1 MILTDSKALKR
12 TLHLSHADY
21 ATSSDSN
28 RHGTSHI
35 VTGDSSGMA
44 ITFTSTINLIFGS
57 QVIVPETGVLMND
70 EMNGMKFTDCSLDI
84 RSAFADPADFS
95 IPGKSNEFGFIPSPS
110 NFIRPG
116 KRPFSSITPTIV
128 EHISNQSLYYVV
140 GAAGGSRIITS
151 TIQNLWHVLDHNMT
165 APQALAQPRF
175 HDQLIPNVVGFEWGE
190 EEEKRKGFWK
200 RAESGIGTSKVK
212 GYNNATVAFM
222 KDRGHKVVW
231 VPQGYSSAQAI
242 RWLWNGTWEAVG
254 EPRQLDSGGFV
265 I

>member
-1 MILTDSKALKR
+1 LSFQSNMYSETAAASKR
-12 TLHLSHADY
+12 NRISDHHTLNVSQYDPDGFESLE
-21 ATSSDSN
+21 T
-28 RHGTSHI
+28 HGTSHI

-70 EMNGMKFTDCSLDI
+70 EMN
-84 RSAFADPADFS
+84 DFS

-190 EEEKRKGFWK
+190 EEEKRKEFWK

-222 KDRGHKVVW
+222 NDRGHKVVW